1 MKLSPIRPFA
11 SPSCYVATLVWL
23 GATCSVAPAKDFGDM
38 NIMELLNE
46 PVTSVSRKES
56 PFDESAA
63 AIFVI
68 SQEDIRRSGLTSL
81 PELFRLVPGANVA
94 RVHSNE
100 WAVSIR
106 GFNDQ
111 YANKLLVLID
121 GRSVYSPMFG
131 GVYWN
136 AQDMILEDLDRIEVI
151 RGPGATLWGSN
162 AVNGVVNITSKSAKE
177 TQGGLITSSYGT
189 EDERPMV
196 GVRYGGQIAPN
207 IYYRTY
213 VKTFDRRGFED
224 NHSGDESDAWKMTR
238 VGSRVDWETASFSTV
253 TLQGEYYRGTVGE
266 HFDGVTLTPPFVT
279 HQNVEH
285 DNFGGNVIARLTHSF
300 SPESELTVQA
310 YYDRYHQ
317 GDGDIAETRNTFDLD
332 VQHHFPLGDYND
344 VVWGV
349 GSRYTE
355 DRLTPTFYLTFDPET
370 DQEQFY
376 SAFVQDEITLLP
388 KRLKLTLGSK
398 FEHGDEAGF
407 TVQPSVRL
415 AWTPTSRQT
424 VWAAVS
430 RAVRVPAR
438 YDRDARL
445 NTAAFQ
451 NPGDPPVLVALI
463 SDKNVEPETLN
474 AFEVGYR
481 FNKDN
486 RLSFDLTAFYN
497 QYDKVLA
504 YVPGTPFF
512 ENTPAPPHLVI
523 PLYFQNALSGETYGT
538 EAAVQWRVTEW
549 WKLIA
554 SYGWLHMRLH
564 PAETPEGQN
573 PQQQFQLR
581 SYFDLPH
588 NFQLNTAAYYSGST
602 STPLKAATVPL
613 DSILRV
619 DLGLTWRPRPG
630 LELGIWGQNL
640 LEPSH
645 SEFGSFKKSTLSEIP
660 RSFTGRVTW
669 EF

>member
-1 MKLSPIRPFA
+1 MKSYPVRPFFA
-11 SPSCYVATLVWL
+11 PSLYAALVWL
-23 GATCSVAPAKDFGDM
+23 GAGALTAEAQDFADM

-46 PVTSVSRKES
+46 PVTSVSKKES
-56 PFDESAA
+56 PFEESAA

-68 SQEDIRRSGLTSL
+68 NQEDIRRSGLTSL

-100 WAVSIR
+100 WAVSVR

-151 RGPGATLWGSN
+151 RGPGATLWGAN

-177 TQGGLITSSYGT
+177 TQGALITSSYGT
-189 EDERPMV
+189 EDERPMA

-224 NHSGDESDAWKMTR
+224 NHSGDDSDAWDMTR
-238 VGSRVDWETASFSTV
+238 VGSRVDWETASFTTL
-253 TLQGEYYRGTVGE
+253 TLQAEYYQGTVGE
-266 HFDGVTLTPPFVT
+266 HFDGVTLTPPFQT

-285 DNFGGNVIARLTHSF
+285 DNFGGNVIARLSHYF
-300 SPESELTVQA
+300 SPDSQLTIQA

-317 GDGDIAETRNTFDLD
+317 GDGDIAETRNTFDLE
-332 VQHHFPLGDYND
+332 VQHNFALGDYNNI
-344 VVWGV
+344 VWGV

-376 SAFVQDEITLLP
+376 SAFVQDEITLVP

-398 FEHGDEAGF
+398 FEHGEEAGF
-407 TVQPSVRL
+407 TVQPSARL
-415 AWTPTSRQT
+415 AWTPTPRQT
-424 VWAAVS
+424 VWTAVS

-451 NPGDPPVLVALI
+451 APGDPPVLIALI
-463 SDKNVEPETLN
+463 SEDNVDPETLN
-474 AFEVGYR
+474 AFEAGYR

-497 QYDKVLA
+497 QYDGILA

-512 ENTPAPPHLVI
+512 ENTPAPAHLVI
-523 PLYFQNALSGETYGT
+523 PLYFQNALSGDTYGT
-538 EAAVQWRVTEW
+538 EVAVRWRVTEW

-554 SYGWLHMRLH
+554 GYSWLHMRLH
-564 PAETPEGQN
+564 PQETPEGQN
-573 PQQQFQLR
+573 SQHQYQLR

-588 NFQLNTAAYYSGST
+588 NFQLNAAAYYVGST

-619 DLGLTWRPRPG
+619 DVGLTWRPRPG
-630 LELGIWGQNL
+630 IELGIWGQNL
-640 LEPSH
+640 LEPSQ
-645 SEFGSFKKSTLSEIP
+645 SEFGSFKKNTLSEIP
-660 RSFTGRVTW
+660 RSYSARVIW